1 MKAILI
7 NEVGGSDKLRYE
19 NVSVPVPKHG
29 ELLIKNH
36 AIGINFID
44 TYHRSG
50 LYKLPLP
57 AILGR
62 EGAGVVEAIG
72 EGVNDFKI
80 GERVAYVL
88 NPNSYADYVVSPS
101 WRAIKIPETVSFNV
115 SLNYWLKFNILNHIV
130 DSSICNASRNDCTLF
145 SMFYLPIK
153 TWWFSFSISCCWRY
167 WSTIITNCK
176 IKRAH
181 VIATTSS
188 HEKAEIIKKLGAD
201 EVIITSEKKIDEEVK
216 RLTNGKGVKVA
227 YDGVGAATWQQSLNS
242 LSPLGY
248 LVLFG
253 NASGPVPPFDPLLL
267 SEKGSLFV
275 TRPTLYNYASTPE
288 EYISRAKDL
297 FSWLGSKLLKV
308 NEPTTFPL
316 SAAAKAQELL
326 ESGKSTGKLI
336 LIPEG
341 TN

>member
-1 MKAILI
+1 LLSFIILLILLLLDSIYQDQLEMATGKLMKAILI

-36 AIGINFID
+36 AIGVNFID

-101 WRAIKIPETVSFNV
+101 WRAIKIPETVSFNIAASV
-115 SLNYWLKFNILNHIV
+115 MLQGMTAHYLACSTYPLKPG
-130 DSSICNASRNDCTLF
+130 DSALVLAAAGGTGQLLLQIAKLRG
-145 SMFYLPIK
+145 
-153 TWWFSFSISCCWRY
+153 
-167 WSTIITNCK
+167 
-176 IKRAH
+176 AH

-201 EVIITSEKKIDEEVK
+201 EVIITSEKKD
-216 RLTNGKGVKVA
+216 
-227 YDGVGAATWQQSLNS
+227 
-242 LSPLGY
+242 
-248 LVLFG
+248 
-253 NASGPVPPFDPLLL
+253 
-267 SEKGSLFV
+267 
-275 TRPTLYNYASTPE
+275 
-288 EYISRAKDL
+288 
-297 FSWLGSKLLKV
+297 
-308 NEPTTFPL
+308 
-316 SAAAKAQELL
+316 
-326 ESGKSTGKLI
+326 
-336 LIPEG
+336 
-341 TN
+341 